1 MCGDGILIPCLPCP
15 TAQVP
20 TLPWRILPRRQG
32 CSRVGGEGAGRPVQR
47 EAAARCLD
55 QSWREET
62 EMVDVGPSSENF
74 GQE

>member
-1 MCGDGILIPCLPCP
+1 
-15 TAQVP
+15 VK
-20 TLPWRILPRRQG
+20 
-32 CSRVGGEGAGRPVQR
+32 R
-47 EAAARCLD
+47 EAAAGCLD